1 MASINKLELTKA
13 LAKSELFTVKK
24 GFLGMGAKMTYV
36 PTGSNV
42 KAEVLE
48 YSLADG
54 EKLERIL
61 RMDKEQMVQSL
72 QSAGLK
78 DVHMGNA
85 RLEVLKSD
93 DGACV
98 AMQLFRFG
106 DFVFRSASEV
116 IVLEGKDAES
126 VGKTLFI

>member
-24 GFLGMGAKMTYV
+24 GFLGMGAKMVYV
-36 PTGSNV
+36 PTGSNM

-54 EKLERIL
+54 EQLERIM
-61 RMDKEQMVQSL
+61 RMDKDQMVKSL
-72 QSAGLK
+72 QSANLK
-78 DVHMGNA
+78 TADMGNA
-85 RLEVLKSD
+85 KLEVLKAE

-98 AMQLFRFG
+98 AMLLLRFTDFSFRP
-106 DFVFRSASEV
+106 ASEIV
-116 IVLEGKDAES
+116 ILEGEDAEAVS
-126 VGKTLFI
+126 KIY